1 VVVVVVVM
9 VVVMVVVVVV
19 VVVVGMVVVV
29 VILTGVQTLGD
40 GGSVDVVTAA
50 QTTSDEFVQR
60 PHWSATGASRCRRAV
75 HRQRSAHL
83 TTIFTEYLTQTK

>member
-1 VVVVVVVM
+1 
-9 VVVMVVVVVV
+9 
-19 VVVVGMVVVV
+19 VVVV

-50 QTTSDEFVQR
+50 QTTRDEFVQR
-60 PHWSATGASRCRRAV
+60 PHRSATGSSQCRRAV

-83 TTIFTEYLTQTK
+83 TTIITEYLTQTK